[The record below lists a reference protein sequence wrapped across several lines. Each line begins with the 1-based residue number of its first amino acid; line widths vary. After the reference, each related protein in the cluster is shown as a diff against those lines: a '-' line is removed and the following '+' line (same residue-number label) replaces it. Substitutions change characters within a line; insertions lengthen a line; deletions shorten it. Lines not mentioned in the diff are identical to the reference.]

1 MLKQKLLSVILA
13 ILLLF
18 APIATSA
25 ALANG
30 YGPTNEYNPSITNAL
45 SFSEDFHDQKLAG
58 YYITTAA
65 GQTNAPESNHLFYLD
80 IKVDGTHV
88 YQTATDYTTGAVFYE
103 TYDGSSWSSWYSIPT
118 GDTMY
123 ESTGYGIISGLKVS
137 AQSTADMT
145 VSISSGVAHMSSGLR
160 FDPSAKS
167 SQAINAADSTKVR
180 IDLIYLN
187 SVGEIT
193 YKAGT
198 LGTAGVAGSRTYTV
212 TSNFQVAVA
221 GVATYTLTTNFVS
234 GDTVRIEGVTF
245 TATTATQDSTDFVVG
260 STIADSMANLAT
272 ALNANATITDFYTV
286 TVSSGVITI
295 TETSA
300 GGGRNPGGP
309 TITGTGVITKSLT
322 ATSTAPDKILVGGAT
337 LTATNSTTDSSDFAV
352 GSSISDTV
360 ANIYIALSANSAVTN
375 FYTVSYSGATFT
387 LTETDAG
394 HNSTPLVASVTNL
407 TGTGTG
413 AITSGTVTTSTATT
427 ATAPTLPSGALSL
440 ANVEVVAG
448 ATIIPSKRITDT
460 RTIKPNYTE
469 LGLFNVKDYGAE
481 GTWGDDTAAI
491 QKATDAAVAN
501 GGGCVFFPSGVY
513 GLSSPIVLNSNP
525 SYTSVAKISFVGVN
539 NGLGSGSSI
548 LYALSTFSD
557 SEEPMLDCRHAKY
570 TGIYYMRLLGNS
582 RASGIEFGERSDYH
596 KRLWSGNTV
605 DGCYIDGCYIGIKTE
620 NAGQMDVEKNTVTN
634 SSYVG
639 IYFGV
644 GSGDSTLANNWV
656 NTSYKSYEGNDYY
669 SGAGIV
675 LDSYTGNTNIT
686 GGKVEWNAKGIVLHN
701 TYGIN
706 ISNINFDVNYYG
718 HIIVIGEGELCSFN
732 INGNR
737 FLSGGSKTC
746 DYFGG
751 SHIYVTQMLKSTVY
765 TRGTICGN
773 SFKYAGTGA
782 IETDTTSPV
791 GPTIAGVILKTA
803 QSATTI
809 EVTASGNDMI
819 NCSGAYSFYL
829 DNFDSNSKTI
839 LHDYG
844 NSTNLN
850 NYITG
855 ITSAARIYKSSY
867 GSGNH
872 VVYGTAAP
880 TNTTGI
886 AWALNDEVINTSPA
900 IGSFEKWKCISAGT
914 PGTWKGI
921 NLIEPSGYSALSAS
935 SSITVDFT
943 KAKVYTLTPTSATS
957 LIASG
962 GFNGQSAKLIIT
974 TSGTATYTL
983 TFSTNFKTTGTLA
996 TGTTSGAVYV
1006 IDLICYNGTWYEVS
1020 RTTAM

>member
-1 MLKQKLLSVILA
+1 MSDIVKVTVYDPKTAVAAVASYATTATTEAEAAEASAEAAAASATTATEQA
-13 ILLLF
+13 T
-18 APIATSA
+18 IATTEA
-25 ALANG
+25 
-30 YGPTNEYNPSITNAL
+30 
-45 SFSEDFHDQKLAG
+45 
-58 YYITTAA
+58 TTATEQA
-65 GQTNAPESNHLFYLD
+65 VIATTKAEAAAASASEAA
-80 IKVDGTHV
+80 
-88 YQTATDYTTGAVFYE
+88 ATDLGTALTE
-103 TYDGSSWSSWYSIPT
+103 
-118 GDTMY
+118 ME
-123 ESTGYGIISGLKVS
+123 ESTGYGIISGGVVT
-137 AQSTADMT
+137 AQSTPDMT
-145 VSISSGVAHMSSGLR
+145 VAISACTAHMASGKR
-160 FDPSAKS
+160 YEVDAVS
-167 SQAINAADSTKVR
+167 SQTITAADSTKTR
-180 IDLIYLN
+180 IDLIYLDSSGN
-187 SVGEIT
+187 VT
-193 YKAGT
+193 YEAGT
-198 LGTAGVAGSRTYTV
+198 LGTAGVAGARTYTV

-221 GVATYTLTTNFVS
+221 GAATYTLTTNFVS
-234 GDTVRIEGVTF
+234 GDTVRFEGATF
-245 TATTATQDSTDFVVG
+245 AATTATQDSTDFIVG
-260 STIADSMANLAT
+260 SDIATSMTNLAT
-272 ALNANATITDFYTV
+272 ALNANTTITDFYTV
-286 TVSSGVITI
+286 TVSSGTI
-295 TETSA
+295 TLTETGA
-300 GGGRNPGGP
+300 GSGRNSANMV
-309 TITGTGVITKSLT
+309 ITGTGVISRSTI
-322 ATSTAPDKILVGGAT
+322 ATSTAPDVLLIGGTT
-337 LTATNSTTDSSDFAV
+337 LTATSGTTDSTDFAV
-352 GSSISDTV
+352 ASTIVATV
-360 ANIYIALSANSAVTN
+360 TNIAAALSANSTVTN
-375 FYTVSYSGATFT
+375 FYTVTSSDATFT

-394 HNSTPLVASVTNL
+394 HNSTPLVASVTNN

-413 AITSGTVTTSTATT
+413 AVTSGTATTSTATT
-427 ATAPTLPSGALSL
+427 ATAPSLPSGALSL
-440 ANVEVVAG
+440 AKVEVVAG
-448 ATIIPSKRITDT
+448 ATTITTKRITDT
-460 RTIKPNYTE
+460 RIIKPNYSE
-469 LGLFNVKDYGAE
+469 LGIFNVKDYGAN

-491 QKATDAAVAN
+491 QKAINAAILN

-513 GLSSPIVLNSNP
+513 GVSSPIILNSNP

-557 SEEPMLDCRHAKY
+557 SEEPILDCRHAKY
-570 TGIYYMRLLGNS
+570 TGVYYLRLLGNS

-596 KRLWSGNTV
+596 KRLWNGNTV
-605 DGCYIDGCYIGIKTE
+605 ASCYINGCYIGIKTQ
-620 NAGQMDVEKNTVTN
+620 NAGGNDITRNIVCN

-639 IYFGV
+639 IYLGV
-644 GSGDSTLANNWV
+644 SSGDSTLDTNWV
-656 NTSYKSYEGNDYY
+656 NTSYQSYEGTDFYT
-669 SGAGIV
+669 GAGIV
-675 LDSYTGNTNIT
+675 INSYTGNTNII

-701 TYGIN
+701 AYGIN

-718 HIIVIGEGELCSFN
+718 HIIVVGGSAICSFN
-732 INGNR
+732 INDNR

-751 SHIYVTQMLKSTVY
+751 SHIYVTQMLKNTVY

-782 IETDTTSPV
+782 VETDTTSPV
-791 GPTIAGVILKTA
+791 GPTLAGVILKAA
-803 QSATTI
+803 QSAVKI
-809 EVTASGNDMI
+809 EVVASGNDMI
-819 NCSGAYSFYL
+819 NCAGTYSFYL
-829 DNFDSNSKTI
+829 DNFDSDSKLI

-844 NSTNLN
+844 NSTNLD

-855 ITSAARIYKSSY
+855 ITSGARIYKSSY

-935 SSITVDFT
+935 SPITVDFT

-974 TSGTATYTL
+974 TSGTTTYIL